1 MFPPYQRKGM
11 QLRAA
16 KDTPAGANQEGVIND
31 HRRSARVKAI
41 DLRLELGKPRAHVHK
56 GKAVLGVE

>member
-1 MFPPYQRKGM
+1 M

-31 HRRSARVKAI
+31 HRRSAKVKAI
-41 DLRLELGKPRAHVHK
+41 DLSLNYANLGPVYTK
-56 GKAVLGVE
+56 GRQY